1 MSSVVQLGLDSK
13 LRKLDIQI
21 ALKSRIA
28 NRHAKVGILGL
39 GYVGL
44 PLAQVFVRAG
54 YKMLGLKPP
63 LAAPSPPG
71 SRHQARRRGPA
82 AASRCALARWGLARC
97 WEAPAGGRPGGTASG
112 GACSQWKRL
121 FEFPIHP
128 HRRTIMKGRS

>member
-13 LRKLDIQI
+13 SRKLDMQI

-28 NRHAKVGILGL
+28 DRHAKVGIIGL

-63 LAAPSPPG
+63 LAFLSSHSVESAPLSSPVTPSQPSP
-71 SRHQARRRGPA
+71 GPA
-82 AASRCALARWGLARC
+82 ARACGRQPLRAGAVGAGKMLGG
-97 WEAPAGGRPGGTASG
+97 AGGWTAGGHGIGWRMQPVEKAV
-112 GACSQWKRL
+112 
-121 FEFPIHP
+121 
-128 HRRTIMKGRS
+128 